1 MSGRR
6 HTKNIR
12 PGTGYAWMLEN
23 GQICNWAESS
33 KGWAFME
40 SKPSPG
46 AVAIHVRIAPATM
59 WKRRTAGK
67 GARQDD

>member
-1 MSGRR
+1 MGGRR
-6 HTKNIR
+6 HSKKMR

-33 KGWAFME
+33 KGWAFEE

-46 AVAIHVRIAPATM
+46 AIAVRVTIAPADL
-59 WKRRTAGK
+59 WKRRTSPTSDG
-67 GARQDD
+67 